1 LTSFLYFEKVLLLKL
16 KSMKK
21 LILFL
26 ALLPFLNYGQIISPC
41 SSSDTVFCGPHAYD
55 YTFNRTRGLWFQAKS
70 SFKIVGVI
78 AGDGNAQGVNATHQ
92 SIEIIQ
98 FTNGAPLAFGFTNPH
113 TVLFSTINTPW
124 EWISCNAQIDSGGYY
139 AIVGAKND
147 SIPFDMYNTY
157 LSGTNKLFI
166 NGDSTEI
173 YRAGIQYAICL
184 GTAASGQYFDDGL
197 HTAGRI
203 HFITE
208 TDNNPQA
215 QINQAGQLYLD
226 VSVLGGLAPY
236 SFSWSTGEITQIIS
250 PQANGNY
257 WVLIT
262 DANGCISDTAYY
274 NVTFFPSA
282 LDDCLIDNSKRL
294 NNIRNILGEPTKPK
308 PNTTLFYIYD
318 DGKVEKR
325 IVIE

>member
-1 LTSFLYFEKVLLLKL
+1 
-16 KSMKK
+16 MKK

-41 SSSDTVFCGPHAYD
+41 SSSDSVFCGPHAND
-55 YTFNRTRGLWFQAKS
+55 YTYNRTRGLWFQAKS
-70 SFKIVGVI
+70 SFKIIGVI

-282 LDDCLIDNSKRL
+282 LDDCLLDNSKRL

-318 DGKVEKR
+318 DGRVEKR